1 MKLGIFTL
9 YLCNNGKEMYKKSDI
24 YAELLFVDVDH
35 VCLISYNEI
44 GIEAFE
50 AFIKLDCK

>member
-1 MKLGIFTL
+1 MARKCT
-9 YLCNNGKEMYKKSDI
+9 NKSDI

-50 AFIKLDCK
+50 AFIKLGCK